1 MATSVHIVDDIEATS
16 DAVVMTNTKI
26 THGKIQLVQCIQKV
40 KSGPCKKSLELPE
53 DNKRIKCP
61 YCNLKSN
68 IETLLGNTSSFTRNT

>member
-53 DNKRIKCP
+53 DNKRIKCL